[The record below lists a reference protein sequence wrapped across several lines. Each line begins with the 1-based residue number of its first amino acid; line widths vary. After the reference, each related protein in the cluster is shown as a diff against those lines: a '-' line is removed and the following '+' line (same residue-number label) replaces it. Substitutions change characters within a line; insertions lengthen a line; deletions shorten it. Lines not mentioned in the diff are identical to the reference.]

1 MGDKD
6 ANVAITSELPWDG
19 NVEIAVEA
27 KNTDFVLALRIP
39 DWCGGNYTV
48 DGIEKDEMSEK
59 DGYLY
64 VKKAWGEKDVL
75 KLHFFHVVAFDG
87 GR

>member
-1 MGDKD
+1 MGSELTKKVGDKD

-59 DGYLY
+59 DG
-64 VKKAWGEKDVL
+64 
-75 KLHFFHVVAFDG
+75 

>member
-1 MGDKD
+1 MGWKCGDRCGSKD
-6 ANVAITSELPWDG
+6 
-19 NVEIAVEA
+19 
-27 KNTDFVLALRIP
+27 TDFVLALRIP

-64 VKKAWGEKDVL
+64 VKKAGVK
-75 KLHFFHVVAFDG
+75 KMF
-87 GR
+87 